1 MMPDPGMG
9 GMDDVVFLS
18 GLEKRFGAFEA
29 VRGVSLRLGRGEL
42 LALLGPNGAGKTTTI
57 RMLMG
62 FLRPS
67 AGQARILGFDCFT
80 DRAAAMRGVGYMPDD
95 PFFYDY
101 LTGREIIRFAAE
113 MRGLSPDIDGAGSR
127 AFELGERLGLS
138 EALDE
143 YARNY
148 SRGMKKKLAAILAL
162 LHRPELLI
170 LDEPTYGL
178 DPHATRVLHELLREE
193 AERGAGVFF
202 STHLLDQAE
211 KNGTHAAILIR
222 GRVEAMGPLDDLR
235 RDLGGGGSLEDAYF
249 ALAQGRASL
258 NDQPSDLSEKPVPA
272 GKAG

>member
-1 MMPDPGMG
+1 MISGPEARDFEG
-9 GMDDVVFLS
+9 DVVFMS

-29 VRGVSLRLGRGEL
+29 VRGVSMRLGRGQL

-67 AGQARILGFDCFT
+67 AGQARILGLDCFT

-113 MRGLSPDIDGAGSR
+113 MRGLPPDGAGGR
-127 AFELGERLGLS
+127 AFELSERLGLS

-222 GRVEAMGPLDDLR
+222 GRIRAMGPLDDLR
-235 RDLGGGGSLEDAYF
+235 RDLAGGGSLEDVYF
-249 ALAQGRASL
+249 SLAQGRFGLA
-258 NDQPSDLSEKPVPA
+258 DRAVDLSEKPDPA
-272 GKAG
+272 GGAG

>member
-1 MMPDPGMG
+1 MTVDRDVNG
-9 GMDDVVFLS
+9 DVVFMS
-18 GLEKRFGAFEA
+18 GLEKRFGEFEA
-29 VRGVSLRLGRGEL
+29 VRGLSMRLGRGEL

-67 AGQARILGFDCFT
+67 AGHARILGLDCFT
-80 DRAAAMRGVGYMPDD
+80 QRAAAMQRVGYMPDD

-113 MRGLSPDIDGAGSR
+113 MRGLSPDVGGR
-127 AFELGERLGLS
+127 AYELGERLGLAD
-138 EALDE
+138 ALDE

-178 DPHATRVLHELLREE
+178 DPLATRVLHELLREE
-193 AERGAGVFF
+193 ADRGAGVFF

-222 GRVEAMGPLDDLR
+222 GRIRAMGTLSELR
-235 RDLGGGGSLEDAYF
+235 RNTAGGGSLEDAYF
-249 ALAQGRASL
+249 ALTQGRAGL
-258 NDQPSDLSEKPVPA
+258 DDDVGASEKAGPA
-272 GKAG
+272 GAAG